1 MLQTIA
7 EEDHRLNVVYKKL
20 MAAIPTAAQREKL
33 KVSQRAW
40 LDWMSKEEDA
50 IREIQGNKT
59 ALASQIDIISSR
71 TRQLEDMLSQRENFY
86 GRPNR

>member
-33 KVSQRAW
+33 KVSQGAW
-40 LDWMSKEEDA
+40 LDWMSKEENA

-59 ALASQIDIISSR
+59 ALSCQIDIISSR

-86 GRPNR
+86 GSPNR